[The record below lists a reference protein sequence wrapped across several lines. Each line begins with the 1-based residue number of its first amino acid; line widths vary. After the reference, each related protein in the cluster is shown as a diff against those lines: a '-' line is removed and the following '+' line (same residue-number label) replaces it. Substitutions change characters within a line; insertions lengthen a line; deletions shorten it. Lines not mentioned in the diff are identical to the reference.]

1 MVLSFSGLLDT
12 CRGRMCIKF
21 SNMASKI
28 TAYASVYATLD
39 IIKLSA
45 ICTTKSFQKKKQISI
60 FHMEFGTSL
69 WPGF

>member
-45 ICTTKSFQKKKQISI
+45 ICTTKSFQKKKTDLHYPLTKTVI
-60 FHMEFGTSL
+60 FIRFG
-69 WPGF
+69 